1 MHETMKPR
9 DAAKIFDRLDA
20 NVLLW
25 ALSPTRTVCYAPSR
39 SKNQGGID
47 VVAKKNSPPARCVP
61 RRGSGRWQSARRMR
75 KCRASSAPS
84 SPRPTCRME
93 NVAVEIDPG
102 VVVPRYTHAGVES
115 AYCLGGSAQL
125 SVKGQP
131 DRMVKAGDGFQ
142 VPTETPHGAK
152 VSDQP
157 FKLVV
162 TYTVEKDKPLAT
174 NVAE

>member
-1 MHETMKPR
+1 
-9 DAAKIFDRLDA
+9 
-20 NVLLW
+20 
-25 ALSPTRTVCYAPSR
+25 
-39 SKNQGGID
+39 
-47 VVAKKNSPPARCVP
+47 
-61 RRGSGRWQSARRMR
+61 
-75 KCRASSAPS
+75 
-84 SPRPTCRME
+84 ME

-131 DRMVKAGDGFQ
+131 DRMVKAGDSFRCRPRRHT
-142 VPTETPHGAK
+142 VRKSAT
-152 VSDQP
+152 SRSSSW
-157 FKLVV
+157 

>member
-1 MHETMKPR
+1 MLSRRKF
-9 DAAKIFDRLDA
+9 AACALCAAAGFGAMAVGEA
-20 NVLLW
+20 NAQVPGLK
-25 ALSPTRTVCYAPSR
+25 RTVL
-39 SKNQGGID
+39 SKTDLPDGKY
-47 VVAKKNSPPARCVP
+47 VALL
-61 RRGSGRWQSARRMR
+61 
-75 KCRASSAPS
+75 
-84 SPRPTCRME
+84 
-93 NVAVEIDPG
+93 VAVEIDPG